1 MDWSP
6 YRTTTCTI
14 FDLSWQ
20 AHIAKCRSIVAV
32 VTAAKTAHA
41 GLLKNI
47 RLLLERNFNNI
58 GVRSFILT
66 GAPNCSVNI
75 FLSEGNFL
83 A

>member
-1 MDWSP
+1 
-6 YRTTTCTI
+6 
-14 FDLSWQ
+14 
-20 AHIAKCRSIVAV
+20 VAV